1 MTIVCK
7 SHDIV
12 NYIINP
18 IYESWDKIT
27 PDINPKYEQMHWPC
41 QLYLSLME
49 FRNNIFNPIYES
61 EDKITQYLDRCI
73 GFVLMILKRY
83 GTCI

>member
-61 EDKITQYLDRCI
+61 GDKITPDINPKCAQMHWPCLM
-73 GFVLMILKRY
+73 VLEIA
-83 GTCI
+83 